1 MPVATSDRPLAA
13 VRQETIDQLVFN
25 YGHAQLSLDAFERR
39 LEQAMDAQTHAD
51 LSSLTEDL
59 DLTPDD
65 GFKRQRERA
74 VGPSAAARAAQST
87 DLVVSVLGGT
97 NRRGAWEV
105 AEEIRVINVLGGTE
119 IDFTDA
125 VFTAATTRV
134 KIFCLLGGVDIQVPE
149 GINAVSRVTCILGGL
164 DNRGPTS
171 SLPGTPTVIV
181 EGFVLLGGAD
191 IKVKRPLKE
200 RLVDFANEIKKM
212 FTPSAGH

>member
-13 VRQETIDQLVFN
+13 VREETIDQLVFN

-39 LEQAMDAQTHAD
+39 LEQAMDAETHAE
-51 LSSLTEDL
+51 LASLTADL
-59 DLTPDD
+59 DLKPDD
-65 GFKRQRERA
+65 AFKRQRERA
-74 VGPSAAARAAQST
+74 LGPAAPRAAQAT

-105 AEEIRVINVLGGTE
+105 AEEIRVINVLGGTD

-125 VFTAATTRV
+125 VFTAKTTRV
-134 KIFCLLGGVDIQVPE
+134 KVFCLLGGVDIQVPE
-149 GINAVSRVTCILGGL
+149 GVNTVSRVTCILGGM

-171 SLPGTPTVIV
+171 ALPGTPTVIV

-191 IKVKRPLKE
+191 IKVKRPLKD